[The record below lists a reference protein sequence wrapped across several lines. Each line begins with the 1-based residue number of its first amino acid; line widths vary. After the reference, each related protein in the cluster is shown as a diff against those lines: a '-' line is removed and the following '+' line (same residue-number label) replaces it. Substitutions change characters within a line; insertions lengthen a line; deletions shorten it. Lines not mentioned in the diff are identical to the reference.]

1 MSEINAKPNENAKPA
16 PKEQSQMAEQGL
28 LHPILLSDESIKS
41 SDEKEKPAPEGEQ
54 KLREILRSIN
64 DETLQL
70 GDFLSRENMLVN
82 ELCMSL
88 TEVLKK
94 LDVSFNIPQQDIPLG
109 KKVKKVI
116 LSEQGHLSV
125 TGEEGEVKSAFLAE
139 YSPEIV
145 MAVLWVV
152 IPELAKIISL
162 YRKRL
167 SARVGFFEGI
177 KKELKSVAKAIVGN
191 RDENLPA
198 DKEQTRNAAKKV
210 PMTEVKS

>member
-1 MSEINAKPNENAKPA
+1 MSESNAKPEGNAKPA
-16 PKEQSQMAEQGL
+16 PKEQSQVTEQSL
-28 LHPILLSDESIKS
+28 FHPILLSDEDIKS
-41 SDEKEKPAPEGEQ
+41 SDKEKPTSEGEQ
-54 KLREILRSIN
+54 KLQEILKSIN

-70 GDFLSRENMLVN
+70 GDFLSSENMLVK
-82 ELCMSL
+82 ELCTSL
-88 TEVLKK
+88 TEILKK

-116 LSEQGHLSV
+116 LTEQGHLSV

-145 MAVLWVV
+145 MAVLWIV
-152 IPELAKIISL
+152 IPELAKVISL

-177 KKELKSVAKAIVGN
+177 KRELKSVAKAIVSN
-191 RDENLPA
+191 RDEN
-198 DKEQTRNAAKKV
+198 
-210 PMTEVKS
+210 

>member
-1 MSEINAKPNENAKPA
+1 MPESNAKPDENAKPA
-16 PKEQSQMAEQGL
+16 SKEQSQVTEQGL

-41 SDEKEKPAPEGEQ
+41 SDKEKPTSEGEQ
-54 KLREILRSIN
+54 RLQEILKSIN
-64 DETLQL
+64 EETLQL
-70 GDFLSRENMLVN
+70 GDFLSSENMLVN
-82 ELCMSL
+82 ELCTSL
-88 TEVLKK
+88 TEILKK

-116 LSEQGHLSV
+116 LTEQGHLSV

-145 MAVLWVV
+145 MAVLWTV
-152 IPELAKIISL
+152 IPELAKVISL

-177 KKELKSVAKAIVGN
+177 KKELKSVAKAIVSN
-191 RDENLPA
+191 RDENSPA
-198 DKEQTRNAAKKV
+198 KKEQARSTAKEDAK
-210 PMTEVKS
+210 TEERS